1 MECEIGS
8 RGGKVYS
15 KIRRNFLYRSIISTY
30 EVLIL
35 IQHTCIQGGSQNFTA
50 IVQNKKGSEVI
61 ARPVSL
67 ALDLI
72 FFEFQS
78 I

>member
-30 EVLIL
+30 EAPIL
-35 IQHTCIQGGSQNFTA
+35 IQHTCIQGGSQRF
-50 IVQNKKGSEVI
+50 K
-61 ARPVSL
+61 
-67 ALDLI
+67 
-72 FFEFQS
+72 
-78 I
+78 